1 MQSPPIPTGRMLVH
15 DRFPYVAGANSVH
28 PNDHASNMSGKYTP
42 KWAKRSQD
50 DAYSS
55 EYFKDV
61 Y

>member
-1 MQSPPIPTGRMLVH
+1 MQSPPIPMRRLLVH
-15 DRFPYVAGANSVH
+15 DRFTYVAGANLYTPS
-28 PNDHASNMSGKYTP
+28 DHASNMSGKYTP
-42 KWAKRSQD
+42 TWAKRSQD